1 MKEGGEREESRVA
14 RSGRQSTSTMTKRRG
29 SILDYA
35 QQREREKGDV
45 DMGMKQGSVLMLSR
59 F

>member
-29 SILDYA
+29 SILDCA